1 MRFPSKI
8 ETAIKACLIITLM
21 MQQVAL
27 GAGIAPMGI
36 AGKSCSNSMEASVS
50 EHTATV
56 LCSGCGCCEIDEADQ
71 YCSCCSAKEKPQPKK
86 ASCCSAG
93 DVEEKHVSAAESRSQ
108 PKAVLEGS
116 NGETH
121 GCTCIRNRAPTQPS
135 KTPSSQRSIRD
146 HLVRQ
151 PDAIDSR
158 AILAHLERHRYPVA
172 PPISLSKFCCAQRAL
187 CIWQL

>member
-1 MRFPSKI
+1 MRFASKI
-8 ETAIKACLIITLM
+8 ATVIKACLIITLM
-21 MQQVAL
+21 MQQVAV
-27 GAGIAPMGI
+27 GAGIAPMGV
-36 AGKSCSNSMEASVS
+36 AGKSCSNSMESV
-50 EHTATV
+50 EAERAITV
-56 LCSGCGCCEIDEADQ
+56 CSGCGCCEIDEADQ
-71 YCSCCSAKEKPQPKK
+71 YCSCCSEKEKPQPRE

-93 DVEEKHVSAAESRSQ
+93 DVEEKEGSAAESRSK
-108 PKAVLEGS
+108 PKTLLEAS

-121 GCTCIRNRAPTQPS
+121 GCTCVRNRAPTQPS

-146 HLVRQ
+146 QLVRQ

-158 AILAHLERHRYPVA
+158 AVLAQSERHSYPVA